1 MNVRTYYYN
10 TAPRGVP
17 TRDRK
22 VVEDEISRK
31 VVEDDISYR
40 GEDEPLPQ
48 KLRLEIAGRVLDA
61 LM

>member
-17 TRDRK
+17 TRD
-22 VVEDEISRK
+22 RK